1 MTLALIAPG
10 ASPSCLNDA
19 DAAVEPI
26 VPAYSFHDGAARIGF
41 YCPHCEA
48 EHMHGD
54 TGVMIERRL
63 CDVPPPCPFAGR
75 GYRLLILGR
84 VRGWRYLPRMTAA
97 RFDEA
102 VTLLFARKAAS
113 GGMNARLHR

>member
-1 MTLALIAPG
+1 MTTSPIAPG
-10 ASPSCLNDA
+10 ASPPRLNDP
-19 DAAVEPI
+19 AAPVEPI
-26 VPAYSFHDGAARIGF
+26 VPAYSFHDGAARVGF
-41 YCPHCEA
+41 FCPHCDA

-54 TGVMIERRL
+54 TSAMIERRL

-75 GYRLLILGR
+75 EYRLLVLGR

-102 VTLLFARKAAS
+102 V